1 MYFVLFF
8 QTVGFDA
15 PAQLNKGTSTEE
27 SEADEADHFYYLTSA
42 SSPHVS
48 GFEDDPN
55 NCHLCHHNLALSPL
69 THLGVGT
76 YYTLLTF
83 WTCYIIL
90 LLASHSSKSY
100 FIFFSPLTFPNTC
113 LQGIFKVL
121 LLKGK

>member
-1 MYFVLFF
+1 MYFVHFF

-27 SEADEADHFYYLTSA
+27 SEADEADHFYYLTS

-69 THLGVGT
+69 TQLGVGT
-76 YYTLLTF
+76 Y
-83 WTCYIIL
+83 IL
-90 LLASHSSKSY
+90 DMLHN
-100 FIFFSPLTFPNTC
+100 IT
-113 LQGIFKVL
+113 
-121 LLKGK
+121 

>member
-76 YYTLLTF
+76 YYILTYILDMLYNITFSQSLLK
-83 WTCYIIL
+83 IL
-90 LLASHSSKSY
+90 FH
-100 FIFFSPLTFPNTC
+100 FFSPLTFPNTC

>member
-1 MYFVLFF
+1 MLLWPDRTFFTLYAFCSFF

-27 SEADEADHFYYLTSA
+27 SEADEADHFYYLTS

-69 THLGVGT
+69 TQLGVGT
-76 YYTLLTF
+76 Y
-83 WTCYIIL
+83 IL
-90 LLASHSSKSY
+90 DMLHN
-100 FIFFSPLTFPNTC
+100 IT
-113 LQGIFKVL
+113 
-121 LLKGK
+121 